1 MPAIARED
9 LKRRIS
15 AIESRI
21 APENGVNFAT
31 GCDEI
36 DKYLPSSG
44 IATGA
49 LHEIQC
55 ASYRDRAASLG
66 VALALCTRLLTEKP
80 GPVIWCQLRDPDR
93 LHLHAPG
100 LMGLGIDPGRV
111 TKITLRKEQDL
122 LWAIEEALDCA
133 YVAGVVG
140 VLWSEK
146 LYDFTASRRLALRA
160 KKSGVSA
167 FVVRS
172 HRANGTTAADT
183 RWRISS
189 AQSKA
194 LRTGRALDR
203 AFPPRLG
210 KAQWRLDMTKCRG
223 AKPCAWNVVWDHEAL
238 RFDLAARLADRA
250 DLPPCRSAGA
260 FRQTG

>member
-15 AIESRI
+15 AIESPI

-44 IATGA
+44 FAAGA

-55 ASYRDRAASLG
+55 ASYGDRAASLG

-172 HRANGTTAADT
+172 HWANGTTAADT
-183 RWRISS
+183 RWCISS

-194 LRTGRALDR
+194 PRTGH
-203 AFPPRLG
+203 AFLPRLG
-210 KAQWRLDMTKCRG
+210 KAQWRLDMTKCKG

-250 DLPPCRSAGA
+250 DLPPCRPAAA

>member
-1 MPAIARED
+1 MSAIAIED

-15 AIESRI
+15 ALERQI
-21 APENGVNFAT
+21 APANGLNFAT

-36 DKYLPSSG
+36 DQYLPSSG
-44 IATGA
+44 FAAGA
-49 LHEIQC
+49 LHEIQG
-55 ASYRDRAASLG
+55 ATYRDRAASLG
-66 VALALCTRLLTEKP
+66 VALALCARLSAEKA

-100 LMGLGIDPGRV
+100 LTGFGIDPGRV
-111 TKITLRKEQDL
+111 TKIILRKEQDL

-133 YVAGVVG
+133 YVAGVIG

-160 KKSGVSA
+160 KESGVTA
-167 FVVRS
+167 FMVRP
-172 HRANGTTAADT
+172 HWANGATVADT

-189 AQSKA
+189 AKSIA
-194 LRTGRALDR
+194 PRIRR
-203 AFPPRLG
+203 AFLPRLG

-223 AKPCAWNVVWDHEAL
+223 AKPCAWHVAWDHETL
-238 RFDLAARLADRA
+238 RFDLAAQLADRTG
-250 DLPPCRSAGA
+250 LPPIRSAGA